1 MEPADVEVT
10 VVHGEVPDA
19 TKDRAR
25 GKVAKLER
33 YAPKPF
39 LFARVRFDRPG
50 TRQRPEPP
58 VHVQAQLDVDGRM
71 VQTSTMA
78 DLPDE
83 AVDLL
88 ESRLREQLRRL
99 TSRLNSI
106 RDEPETVAP
115 GEWRHGALPTERP
128 DHFPRPR
135 SERQLIWR
143 ETFAREPMRPDEAAF
158 DMEMLDY
165 TFHLF
170 VELETGA
177 DAVIHRTSAG
187 EDGAFGLALAAE
199 ADLDV
204 SGLAVPIRLDPSPPE
219 LDVDAAVQ
227 RLEAGE
233 EPFVFFVNRSTGRG
247 TVVHMRYDGHVGL
260 VVPQGTLEEDQGV
273 VTG

>member
-1 MEPADVEVT
+1 MTPADVEVT
-10 VVHGEVPDA
+10 VVHGDVPDA

-25 GKVAKLER
+25 DKIAKLER

-39 LFARVRFDRPG
+39 LFARVRFDRPS
-50 TRQRPEPP
+50 TRQRPDPP
-58 VHVQAQLDVDGRM
+58 VHIQVQLDVDGRM

-83 AVDLL
+83 AVDIL

-106 RDEPETVAP
+106 RNEPETVDE
-115 GEWRHGALPTERP
+115 GEWRRGALPTRRP

-135 SERQLIWR
+135 SDRQLVWR

-158 DMEMLDY
+158 DLEMLDY
-165 TFHLF
+165 EFHLF
-170 VELETGA
+170 VELDSGA
-177 DAVIHRTSAG
+177 DAVIHHMPDRNEVSFGLVVAG
-187 EDGAFGLALAAE
+187 EVT
-199 ADLDV
+199 LDV
-204 SGLAVPIRLDPSPPE
+204 ADLAVPVHLGPSPPA
-219 LDVDAAVQ
+219 LDIDDAVR

-233 EPFVFFVNRSTGRG
+233 EPFVFFVNTATGRG

-260 VVPQGTLEEDQGV
+260 VVPQGTLGDVQGA
-273 VTG
+273 VTT